1 MKMKK
6 DKIFLT
12 SAVALIALAAASCD
26 DYNDQFNID
35 DTLTDVRNATITL
48 AAGDYSSIANNATN
62 QALAK
67 SLDEAAGGT
76 TYTDALAAVGANN
89 YFTTLAAPEDY
100 IPAFLASS
108 NDYRLA
114 DVGSRF
120 TVNVNFYK
128 DPSGYLSDFD
138 GVSIGTYDF
147 TEADYESIWGD
158 AAKASYI
165 TPATLSQVPGI
176 LGNAVADAQDGDM
189 VVVNYAYSENEPSI
203 GGGSADDEPNYTPI
217 ADVVANT
224 GGGNYTVQGTVVA
237 TYGRGFLVSD
247 ETGSILVYFGT
258 MANYSVG
265 DIVTVSG
272 TTSQYSGL
280 MQFGASPEVTLEGR
294 ADEFSYPAPTVVS
307 GAELDAYVSSPEI
320 KYVSYTGTLTIDG
333 YYYNVAIDGA
343 STAVGSI
350 SYPVSGVVDSSLDGK
365 EVTVTGYLIGTSS
378 GRYTNTM
385 ATTVT
390 LADGT
395 GVEYTPIVDVAY
407 ADAGNYTVRG
417 VVAAT
422 YNRGFL
428 VTDGT
433 GYILVY
439 KSDTGIVVND
449 IVTVSG
455 EISPYGGFNQFSS
468 SAEVVKVGDGEFTLP
483 AARPLDATMM
493 EAYLTAPYI
502 GLVTYEGTLSISGN
516 YYNIAIDG
524 STNVTGSL
532 SYPENIDESLNGQRV
547 VVTGYAI
554 GVSGGRYFNTMVTS
568 VEVATAANTYALR
581 AVGNVSVSQAN
592 TSALY
597 VYDGS
602 AWSEYTTDAATVA
615 VLSPAVY
622 AQYGSDE
629 INSSDIDAVAAAYL
643 SQNLPYVVA
652 DGSLAAVVYNA
663 GDMAVKEYTLSQG
676 TWIPTPEYEVLQYI
690 FEHKEDGWSADM
702 STYMNETFI
711 GSTGGFEI
719 QDVNTGGLS
728 YVWALD
734 ARYGWKASAYV
745 GGTNHAT
752 ESWIVSPMINLTR
765 ATAPKMRF
773 DEAHRFLNGQPLDD
787 FFYIYVSADYTGDVT
802 TTNWTRVTTTGW
814 SEGADWTF
822 YTVDPIDMSQFV
834 GERIHVAFCYKSTDE
849 VAPTWEIQNLL
860 IAEDSEFADDGGETG
875 DDTTTE

>member
-1 MKMKK
+1 MKK
-6 DKIFLT
+6 DKIFLA
-12 SAVALIALAAASCD
+12 SAVAIVALSAASCD

-48 AAGDYSSIANNATN
+48 AAGDYKSIADNATN

-76 TYTDALAAVGANN
+76 TYADALAAVGSNN
-89 YFTTLAAPEDY
+89 YFTSLAAPEDY
-100 IPAFLASS
+100 IPAFLATS

-147 TEADYESIWGD
+147 TEADYESVWGD

-165 TPATLSQVPGI
+165 TPATVSQIPGI
-176 LGNAVADAQDGDM
+176 LGNAISDAQDGDM

-203 GGGSADDEPNYTPI
+203 GGGSGTEEPSYTPI
-217 ADVVANT
+217 SDVIANT
-224 GGGNYTVQGTVVA
+224 GGGDYTVQGTVVA
-237 TYGRGFLVSD
+237 TYARGFLVND
-247 ETGSILVYFGT
+247 ETGSILVYLNT
-258 MANYSVG
+258 TANYSVG

-272 TTSQYSGL
+272 VTSQYSGL
-280 MQFGASPEVTLEGR
+280 MQFGSSPEVTLEGR
-294 ADEFSYPAPTVVS
+294 AETFSYPTPTTVT
-307 GAELDAYVSSPEI
+307 GADLDAYVNNPTIE
-320 KYVSYTGTLTIDG
+320 YVSYTGTLSISG
-333 YYYNVAIDGA
+333 YYYDVTVDGA
-343 STAVGSI
+343 STATGSI
-350 SYPVSGVVDSSLDGK
+350 SYPVSGVVDSSLDGQQ
-365 EVTVTGYLIGTSS
+365 VTVTGYLIGANS
-378 GRYTNTM
+378 GGFTNTM
-385 ATTVT
+385 ATSVT
-390 LADGT
+390 LAGEEPAFVPV
-395 GVEYTPIVDVAY
+395 VEAAY
-407 ADAGNYTVRG
+407 ASAGTQCAVRG

-422 YNRGFL
+422 YSRGFL

-439 KSDTGIVVND
+439 KSGTGIVAND

-455 EISPYGGFNQFSS
+455 AISAYGGFNQFGSD
-468 SAEVVKVGDGEFTLP
+468 AEVAKVGDGEYTLP
-483 AARPLDATMM
+483 AARPLDAAMM
-493 EAYLTAPYI
+493 EAYLASPYI
-502 GLVTYEGTLSISGN
+502 GMVTYEGTLTISGN

-524 STNVTGSL
+524 TSVVTGSL
-532 SYPENIDESLNGQRV
+532 SYPENIDSSLDGQRV

-554 GVSGGRYFNTMVTS
+554 GTSSGRFFNTMVTS
-568 VEVATAANTYALR
+568 VEAATAANTMALR
-581 AVGNVSVSQAN
+581 AVGNISTSQAN

-643 SQNLPYVVA
+643 SKNLPYVVTE
-652 DGSLAAVVYNA
+652 GSLAAVVYNS

-676 TWIPTPEYEVLQYI
+676 MWVPTPEYEVLQYI

-773 DEAHRFLNGQPLDD
+773 DEAHRFLNRQPLDD

-802 TTNWTRVTTTGW
+802 TTNWTRVKTTGW

>member
-48 AAGDYSSIANNATN
+48 ATGDYSSIANNATN

-76 TYTDALAAVGANN
+76 TYADALAAVGSNN
-89 YFTTLAAPEDY
+89 YFTSLAAPEDY
-100 IPAFLASS
+100 IPAFLATS

-138 GVSIGTYDF
+138 GVTIGQYDF
-147 TEADYESIWGD
+147 TEADYESVWGD

-165 TPATLSQVPGI
+165 TPATVSQIPGI
-176 LGNAVADAQDGDM
+176 LGNAISDAQDGDM

-203 GGGSADDEPNYTPI
+203 GGGSGTEEPSYTPI
-217 ADVVANT
+217 SDVIANT
-224 GGGNYTVQGTVVA
+224 GGGDYTVQGTVVA
-237 TYGRGFLVSD
+237 TYARGFLVND
-247 ETGSILVYFGT
+247 ETGSILVYLNT
-258 MANYSVG
+258 TANYSVG

-272 TTSQYSGL
+272 VTSQYSGL
-280 MQFGASPEVTLEGR
+280 MQFGSSPEVTLEGR
-294 ADEFSYPAPTVVS
+294 AETFSYPTPTTVT
-307 GAELDAYVSSPEI
+307 GADLDAYVNNPTIE
-320 KYVSYTGTLTIDG
+320 YVSYTGTLSISG
-333 YYYNVAIDGA
+333 YYYDVTVDGA
-343 STAVGSI
+343 STATGSI
-350 SYPVSGVVDSSLDGK
+350 SYPVSGVVDSSLDGQQ
-365 EVTVTGYLIGTSS
+365 VTVTGYLIGANS
-378 GRYTNTM
+378 GGFTNTM
-385 ATTVT
+385 ATSVT
-390 LADGT
+390 LAGEEPAFVPV
-395 GVEYTPIVDVAY
+395 VEAAY
-407 ADAGNYTVRG
+407 ASAGTQCAVRG

-422 YNRGFL
+422 YSRGFL

-439 KSDTGIVVND
+439 KSGTGIVAND
-449 IVTVSG
+449 IVTISG
-455 EISPYGGFNQFSS
+455 AISAYGGFNQFGSD
-468 SAEVVKVGDGEFTLP
+468 AEVAKVGDGEYTLP
-483 AARPLDATMM
+483 AARPLDAAMM
-493 EAYLTAPYI
+493 EAYLTSPYI
-502 GLVTYEGTLSISGN
+502 GLVTYEGTLTISGN

-524 STNVTGSL
+524 TSVVTGSL
-532 SYPENIDESLNGQRV
+532 SYPENIDEALNGQRV

-554 GVSGGRYFNTMVTS
+554 GTSGGRYFNTMVTS
-568 VEVATAANTYALR
+568 VEAATAANTMALR
-581 AVGNVSVSQAN
+581 AVGNISTSQAN

>member
-1 MKMKK
+1 MKK
-6 DKIFLT
+6 DKIFLA
-12 SAVALIALAAASCD
+12 SAVALVALSVASCD

-48 AAGDYSSIANNATN
+48 AAGDYKSIADNATN

-76 TYTDALAAVGANN
+76 TYADALAAVGSNN
-89 YFTTLAAPEDY
+89 YFTSLAAPEDY
-100 IPAFLASS
+100 IPAFLATS

-138 GVSIGTYDF
+138 GVTIGQYDF
-147 TEADYESIWGD
+147 TEADYESVWGD

-165 TPATLSQVPGI
+165 TPATVSQIPGI
-176 LGNAVADAQDGDM
+176 LGNAISDAQDGDM

-203 GGGSADDEPNYTPI
+203 GGGSGTEEPSYTPI
-217 ADVVANT
+217 SDVIANT
-224 GGGNYTVQGTVVA
+224 GGGDYTVQGTVVA
-237 TYGRGFLVSD
+237 TYARGFLVND
-247 ETGSILVYFGT
+247 ETGSILVYLNT
-258 MANYSVG
+258 TANYSVG

-272 TTSQYSGL
+272 VTSQYSGL
-280 MQFGASPEVTLEGR
+280 MQFGSSPEVTLEGR
-294 ADEFSYPAPTVVS
+294 AETFSYPTPTTVT
-307 GAELDAYVSSPEI
+307 GADLDAYVNNPTIE
-320 KYVSYTGTLTIDG
+320 YVSYTGTLSISG
-333 YYYNVAIDGA
+333 YYYDVTVDGA
-343 STAVGSI
+343 STATGSI
-350 SYPVSGVVDSSLDGK
+350 SYPVSGVVDSSLDGQQ
-365 EVTVTGYLIGTSS
+365 VTVTGYLIGANS
-378 GRYTNTM
+378 GGFTNTM
-385 ATTVT
+385 ATSVT
-390 LADGT
+390 LAGEEPAFVPV
-395 GVEYTPIVDVAY
+395 VEAAY
-407 ADAGNYTVRG
+407 ASAGTQCAVRG

-422 YNRGFL
+422 YSRGFL

-439 KSDTGIVVND
+439 KSGTGIVAND

-455 EISPYGGFNQFSS
+455 AISAYGGFNQFGSD
-468 SAEVVKVGDGEFTLP
+468 AEVAKVGDGEYTLP
-483 AARPLDATMM
+483 AARPLDAAMM
-493 EAYLTAPYI
+493 EAYLASPYI
-502 GLVTYEGTLSISGN
+502 GMVTYEGTLTISGN

-524 STNVTGSL
+524 TSVVTGSL
-532 SYPENIDESLNGQRV
+532 SYPENIDSSLDGQRV

-554 GVSGGRYFNTMVTS
+554 GTSSGRFFNTMVTS
-568 VEVATAANTYALR
+568 VEAATAANTMALR
-581 AVGNVSVSQAN
+581 AVGNISTSQAN

-834 GERIHVAFCYKSTDE
+834 GERIHVAFCYKSTSE
-849 VAPTWEIQNLL
+849 VAPTWEVQNLL
-860 IAEDSEFADDGGETG
+860 IAEDSEFVGGDDSGESG
-875 DDTTTE
+875 DDTVTE

>member
-138 GVSIGTYDF
+138 GVTIGQYDF
-147 TEADYESIWGD
+147 TEADYESVWGD

-165 TPATLSQVPGI
+165 TPATVSQIPGI
-176 LGNAVADAQDGDM
+176 LGNAISDAQDGDM

-203 GGGSADDEPNYTPI
+203 GGGSGTEEPSYTPI
-217 ADVVANT
+217 SDVIANT
-224 GGGNYTVQGTVVA
+224 GGGDYTVQGTVVA
-237 TYGRGFLVSD
+237 TYARGFLVND
-247 ETGSILVYFGT
+247 ETGSILVYLNT
-258 MANYSVG
+258 TANYSVG

-272 TTSQYSGL
+272 VTSQYSGL
-280 MQFGASPEVTLEGR
+280 MQFGSSPEVTLEGR
-294 ADEFSYPAPTVVS
+294 AETFSYPTPTTVT
-307 GAELDAYVSSPEI
+307 GADLDAYVNNPTIE
-320 KYVSYTGTLTIDG
+320 YVSYTGTLSISG
-333 YYYNVAIDGA
+333 YYYDVTVDGA
-343 STAVGSI
+343 STATGSI
-350 SYPVSGVVDSSLDGK
+350 SYPVSGVVDSSLDGQQ
-365 EVTVTGYLIGTSS
+365 VTVTGYLIGANS
-378 GRYTNTM
+378 GGFTNTM
-385 ATTVT
+385 ATSVT
-390 LADGT
+390 LAGEEPAFVPV
-395 GVEYTPIVDVAY
+395 VEAAY
-407 ADAGNYTVRG
+407 ASAGTQCAVRG

-422 YNRGFL
+422 YSRGFL

-439 KSDTGIVVND
+439 KSGTGIVAND

-455 EISPYGGFNQFSS
+455 AISAYGGFNQFGSD
-468 SAEVVKVGDGEFTLP
+468 AEVAKVGDGEYTLP
-483 AARPLDATMM
+483 AARPLDAAMM
-493 EAYLTAPYI
+493 EAYLTSPYI
-502 GLVTYEGTLSISGN
+502 GLVTYEGMLTISGN

-524 STNVTGSL
+524 TSVVTGSL
-532 SYPENIDESLNGQRV
+532 SYPENIDSSLDGQRV

-554 GVSGGRYFNTMVTS
+554 GTSSGRFFNTMVTS
-568 VEVATAANTYALR
+568 VEAATAANTMALR
-581 AVGNVSVSQAN
+581 AVGNISTSQAN

-602 AWSEYTTDAATVA
+602 AWSEYTIDAATVA

-629 INSSDIDAVAAAYL
+629 ISSSDIDAVAAAYL

-676 TWIPTPEYEVLQYI
+676 IWIPTPEYEVLQYI

>member
-1 MKMKK
+1 MKK
-6 DKIFLT
+6 DKIFLA
-12 SAVALIALAAASCD
+12 SAVALVALSAASCD

-48 AAGDYSSIANNATN
+48 ATGDYKSIADNATN
-62 QALAK
+62 KALAK

-76 TYTDALAAVGANN
+76 TYADALAAVGSNN
-89 YFTTLAAPEDY
+89 YFTSLAAPEDY
-100 IPAFLASS
+100 IPAFLATS

-138 GVSIGTYDF
+138 GVTIGQYDF
-147 TEADYESIWGD
+147 TEADYESVWGD

-165 TPATLSQVPGI
+165 TPATVSQIPGI
-176 LGNAVADAQDGDM
+176 LGNAISDAQDGDM

-203 GGGSADDEPNYTPI
+203 GGGSGTEEPSYTPI
-217 ADVVANT
+217 SDVIANT
-224 GGGNYTVQGTVVA
+224 GGGDYTVQGTVVA
-237 TYGRGFLVSD
+237 TYARGFLVND
-247 ETGSILVYFGT
+247 ETGSILVYLNT
-258 MANYSVG
+258 TANYSVG

-272 TTSQYSGL
+272 VTSQYSGL
-280 MQFGASPEVTLEGR
+280 MQFGSSPEVTLEGR
-294 ADEFSYPAPTVVS
+294 AETFSYPTPTTVT
-307 GAELDAYVSSPEI
+307 GADLDAYVNNPTIE
-320 KYVSYTGTLTIDG
+320 YVSYTGTLSISG
-333 YYYNVAIDGA
+333 YYYDVTVDGA
-343 STAVGSI
+343 STATGSI
-350 SYPVSGVVDSSLDGK
+350 SYPVSGVVDSSLDGQQ
-365 EVTVTGYLIGTSS
+365 VTVTGYLIGANS
-378 GRYTNTM
+378 GGFTNTM
-385 ATTVT
+385 ATSVT
-390 LADGT
+390 LAGEEPAFVPV
-395 GVEYTPIVDVAY
+395 VEAAY
-407 ADAGNYTVRG
+407 ASAGTQCAVRG

-422 YNRGFL
+422 YSRGFL

-439 KSDTGIVVND
+439 KSGTGIVAND

-455 EISPYGGFNQFSS
+455 AISAYGGFNQFGSD
-468 SAEVVKVGDGEFTLP
+468 AEVAKVGDGEYTLP
-483 AARPLDATMM
+483 AARPLDAAMM
-493 EAYLTAPYI
+493 EAYLASPYI
-502 GLVTYEGTLSISGN
+502 GMVTYEGTLTISGN

-524 STNVTGSL
+524 TSVVTGSL
-532 SYPENIDESLNGQRV
+532 SYPENIDSSLDGQRV

-554 GVSGGRYFNTMVTS
+554 GTSSGRFFNTMVTS
-568 VEVATAANTYALR
+568 VEAATAANTMALR
-581 AVGNVSVSQAN
+581 AVGNISTSQAN

-676 TWIPTPEYEVLQYI
+676 IWIPTPEYEVLQYI

>member
-1 MKMKK
+1 MKK
-6 DKIFLT
+6 DKIFLA
-12 SAVALIALAAASCD
+12 SAVALVALSAASCD

-48 AAGDYSSIANNATN
+48 AAGDYKSIADNATN

-76 TYTDALAAVGANN
+76 TYADALAAVGSNN
-89 YFTTLAAPEDY
+89 YFTSLAAPEDY
-100 IPAFLASS
+100 IPAFLATS

-138 GVSIGTYDF
+138 GVTIGQYDF
-147 TEADYESIWGD
+147 TEADYESVWGD

-165 TPATLSQVPGI
+165 TPATVSQIPGI
-176 LGNAVADAQDGDM
+176 LGNVISDAQDGDM

-203 GGGSADDEPNYTPI
+203 GGGSGTEEPSYTPI
-217 ADVVANT
+217 SDVIANT
-224 GGGNYTVQGTVVA
+224 GGGDYTVQGTVVA
-237 TYGRGFLVSD
+237 TYARGFLVND
-247 ETGSILVYFGT
+247 ETGSILVYLNT
-258 MANYSVG
+258 TANYSVG

-272 TTSQYSGL
+272 VTSQYSGL
-280 MQFGASPEVTLEGR
+280 MQFGSSPEVTLEGR
-294 ADEFSYPAPTVVS
+294 AETFSYPTPTTVT
-307 GAELDAYVSSPEI
+307 GADLDAYVNNPTIE
-320 KYVSYTGTLTIDG
+320 YVSYTGTLSISG
-333 YYYNVAIDGA
+333 YHYNVTVDGA
-343 STAVGSI
+343 STATGSI
-350 SYPVSGVVDSSLDGK
+350 QYPVSGIVDSSLDGQQ
-365 EVTVTGYLIGTSS
+365 VTVTGYLIGVS
-378 GRYTNTM
+378 GSRYTNTM
-385 ATTVT
+385 ATSVT
-390 LADGT
+390 LAGEEPAFVPV
-395 GVEYTPIVDVAY
+395 VEAAY
-407 ADAGNYTVRG
+407 ASAGTQCAVRG

-422 YNRGFL
+422 YSRGFL

-439 KSDTGIVVND
+439 KSGTGIVAND

-455 EISPYGGFNQFSS
+455 AISAYGGFNQFGSD
-468 SAEVVKVGDGEFTLP
+468 AEVAKVGDGEYTLP
-483 AARPLDATMM
+483 AARPLDAAMM
-493 EAYLTAPYI
+493 EAYLASPYI
-502 GLVTYEGTLSISGN
+502 GMVTYEGTLTISGN

-524 STNVTGSL
+524 TSVVTGSL
-532 SYPENIDESLNGQRV
+532 SYPENIDEALNGQRV

-554 GVSGGRYFNTMVTS
+554 GTSGGRYFNTMVTS
-568 VEVATAANTYALR
+568 VEAATAANTMALR
-581 AVGNVSVSQAN
+581 AVGNISTSQAN

-629 INSSDIDAVAAAYL
+629 INSSDIDAVAAVYL

>member
-203 GGGSADDEPNYTPI
+203 GGGSGTEEPSYTPI
-217 ADVVANT
+217 SDVIANT
-224 GGGNYTVQGTVVA
+224 GGGDYTVQGTVVA
-237 TYGRGFLVSD
+237 TYARGFLVND
-247 ETGSILVYFGT
+247 ETGSILVYLNT
-258 MANYSVG
+258 TANYSVG

-272 TTSQYSGL
+272 VTSQYSGL
-280 MQFGASPEVTLEGR
+280 MQFGSSPEVTLEGR
-294 ADEFSYPAPTVVS
+294 AETFSYPTPTTVT
-307 GAELDAYVSSPEI
+307 GADLDAYVNNPTIE
-320 KYVSYTGTLTIDG
+320 YVSYTGTLSISG
-333 YYYNVAIDGA
+333 YYYDVTVDGA
-343 STAVGSI
+343 STATGSI
-350 SYPVSGVVDSSLDGK
+350 SYPVSGVVDSSLDGQQ
-365 EVTVTGYLIGTSS
+365 VTVTGYLIGANS
-378 GRYTNTM
+378 GGFTNTM
-385 ATTVT
+385 ATSVT
-390 LADGT
+390 LAGEEPAFVPV
-395 GVEYTPIVDVAY
+395 VEAAY
-407 ADAGNYTVRG
+407 ASAGTQCAVRG

-422 YNRGFL
+422 YSRGFL

-439 KSDTGIVVND
+439 KSGTGIVAND

-455 EISPYGGFNQFSS
+455 AISAYGGFNQFGSD
-468 SAEVVKVGDGEFTLP
+468 AEVAKVGDGEYTLP
-483 AARPLDATMM
+483 AARPLDAAMM
-493 EAYLTAPYI
+493 EAYLASPYI
-502 GLVTYEGTLSISGN
+502 GMVTYEGTLTISGN

-524 STNVTGSL
+524 TSVVTGSL
-532 SYPENIDESLNGQRV
+532 SYPENIDSSLDGQRV

-554 GVSGGRYFNTMVTS
+554 GTSSGRFFNTMVTS
-568 VEVATAANTYALR
+568 VEAATAANTMALR
-581 AVGNVSVSQAN
+581 AVGNISTSQAN

-676 TWIPTPEYEVLQYI
+676 AWIPTPEYEVLQYI

>member
-1 MKMKK
+1 MKK

-203 GGGSADDEPNYTPI
+203 GGGSGTEEPSYTPI
-217 ADVVANT
+217 SDVIANT
-224 GGGNYTVQGTVVA
+224 GGGDYTVQGTVVA
-237 TYGRGFLVSD
+237 TYARGFLVND
-247 ETGSILVYFGT
+247 ETGSILVYLNT
-258 MANYSVG
+258 TANYSVG

-272 TTSQYSGL
+272 VTSQYSGL
-280 MQFGASPEVTLEGR
+280 MQFGSSPEVTLEGR
-294 ADEFSYPAPTVVS
+294 AETFSYPTPTTVT
-307 GAELDAYVSSPEI
+307 GADLDAYVNNPTIE
-320 KYVSYTGTLTIDG
+320 YVSYTGTLSISG
-333 YYYNVAIDGA
+333 YYYDVTVDGA
-343 STAVGSI
+343 STATGSI
-350 SYPVSGVVDSSLDGK
+350 SYPVSGVVDSSLDGQQ
-365 EVTVTGYLIGTSS
+365 VTVTGYLIGANS
-378 GRYTNTM
+378 GGFTNTM
-385 ATTVT
+385 ATSVT
-390 LADGT
+390 LAGEEPAFVPV
-395 GVEYTPIVDVAY
+395 VEAAY
-407 ADAGNYTVRG
+407 ASAGTQCAVRG

-422 YNRGFL
+422 YSRGFL

-439 KSDTGIVVND
+439 KSGTGIVAND

-455 EISPYGGFNQFSS
+455 AISAYGGFNQFGSD
-468 SAEVVKVGDGEFTLP
+468 AEVAKVGDGEYTLP
-483 AARPLDATMM
+483 AARPLDAAMM
-493 EAYLTAPYI
+493 EAYLTSPYI
-502 GLVTYEGTLSISGN
+502 GLVTYEGMLTISGN

-524 STNVTGSL
+524 TSVVTGSL
-532 SYPENIDESLNGQRV
+532 SYPENIDSSLDGQRV

-554 GVSGGRYFNTMVTS
+554 GTSSGRFFNTMVTS
-568 VEVATAANTYALR
+568 VEAATAANTMALR
-581 AVGNVSVSQAN
+581 AVGNISTSQAN

>member
-12 SAVALIALAAASCD
+12 SAVALVALAAASCD

-35 DTLTDVRNATITL
+35 NTLTDVRNATITL

-76 TYTDALAAVGANN
+76 AYADALAAVGADN

-203 GGGSADDEPNYTPI
+203 GGGSADEEPSYTPI

-224 GGGNYTVQGTVVA
+224 GGGNYTVHGTVIA

-258 MANYSVG
+258 TANYSVG

-294 ADEFSYPAPTVVS
+294 AEEFSYPTPTVVN
-307 GAELDAYVSSPEI
+307 GAELDAYVSTPEI

-333 YYYNVAIDGA
+333 RYYNVAVDGA

-350 SYPVSGVVDSSLDGK
+350 SYPVSGVVDSSLDGQV
-365 EVTVTGYLIGTSS
+365 VTVTGYLIGTSG

-395 GVEYTPIVDVAY
+395 GVEYTPVVDVAY
-407 ADAGNYTVRG
+407 ADGGNYSVRG

-455 EISPYGGFNQFSS
+455 ETSPYGGFNQFTS

-483 AARPLDATMM
+483 EARPLDATMM
-493 EAYLTAPYI
+493 EAYLAAPYI

-597 VYDGS
+597 VYNGS

-629 INSSDIDAVAAAYL
+629 IGSDDIDAVAATYL
-643 SQNLPYVVA
+643 SKNLPYVVTE
-652 DGSLAAVVYNA
+652 GSLAAVVYNA

-676 TWIPTPEYEVLQYI
+676 MWVPTPEYEVLQYI

-702 STYMNETFI
+702 STYLNETFI

-728 YVWALD
+728 YVWTLD
-734 ARYGWKASAYV
+734 SRYGWKASAYV

-787 FFYIYVSADYTGDVT
+787 FFYIYVSTDYTGDVAT
-802 TTNWTRVTTTGW
+802 TQWTRLTTTGW
-814 SEGADWTF
+814 SDGADWTF
-822 YTVDPIDMSQFV
+822 HTVDPIDLSQFV
-834 GERIHVAFCYKSTDE
+834 GERVHVAFCYKSTSE
-849 VAPTWEIQNLL
+849 AAPTWEIQNLL
-860 IAEDSEFADDGGETG
+860 IAEDSEFAGG
-875 DDTTTE
+875 DDSGES

>member
-203 GGGSADDEPNYTPI
+203 GGGSGTEEPSYTPI
-217 ADVVANT
+217 SDVIANT
-224 GGGNYTVQGTVVA
+224 GGGDYTVQGTVVA
-237 TYGRGFLVSD
+237 TYARGFLVND
-247 ETGSILVYFGT
+247 ETGSILVYLNT
-258 MANYSVG
+258 TANYSVG

-272 TTSQYSGL
+272 VTSQYSGL
-280 MQFGASPEVTLEGR
+280 MQFGSSPEVTLEGR
-294 ADEFSYPAPTVVS
+294 AETFSYPTPTTVT
-307 GAELDAYVSSPEI
+307 GADLDAYVNNPTIE
-320 KYVSYTGTLTIDG
+320 YVSYTGTLSISG
-333 YYYNVAIDGA
+333 YYYDVTVDGA
-343 STAVGSI
+343 STATGSI
-350 SYPVSGVVDSSLDGK
+350 SYPVSGVVDSSLDGQQ
-365 EVTVTGYLIGTSS
+365 VTVTGYLIGANS
-378 GRYTNTM
+378 GGFTNTM
-385 ATTVT
+385 ATSVT
-390 LADGT
+390 LAGEEPAFVPV
-395 GVEYTPIVDVAY
+395 VEAAY
-407 ADAGNYTVRG
+407 ASAGTQCAVRG

-422 YNRGFL
+422 YSRGFL

-439 KSDTGIVVND
+439 KSGTGIVAND

-455 EISPYGGFNQFSS
+455 AISAYGGFNQFGSD
-468 SAEVVKVGDGEFTLP
+468 AEVAKVGDGEYTLP
-483 AARPLDATMM
+483 AARPLDAAMM
-493 EAYLTAPYI
+493 EAYLTSPYI
-502 GLVTYEGTLSISGN
+502 GLVTYEGMLTISGN

-524 STNVTGSL
+524 TSVVTGSL
-532 SYPENIDESLNGQRV
+532 SYPENIDSSLDGQRV

-554 GVSGGRYFNTMVTS
+554 GTSSGRFFNTMVTS
-568 VEVATAANTYALR
+568 VEAATAANTMALR
-581 AVGNVSVSQAN
+581 AVGNISTSQAN